1 MAQTPRKVTEN
12 VPMVSVSV
20 PSQKP
25 ALADLTDI

>member
-12 VPMVSVSV
+12 VPMVSV